1 MFNNTEEQVRNGVS
15 YLQYVIS
22 RSILIFSV
30 DNNWTNICQ
39 KMKPVTLLKKE

>member
-22 RSILIFSV
+22 RSILIFYV

-39 KMKPVTLLKKE
+39 KVKPVT